1 MNISTIVY
9 YDNYNNIMIVCTHCH
24 SSTAIKSFT
33 EKCPLCQS
41 NVIGKINVS
50 CAHIDHN
57 EEKGCGNKDCWKY
70 KKEIKND

>member
-33 EKCPLCQS
+33 EKCPLCHS
-41 NVIGKINVS
+41 NVIGKVNVS

-57 EEKGCGNKDCWKY
+57 EEKGCGNKNCWKY
-70 KKEIKND
+70 NNIGDVE

>member
-57 EEKGCGNKDCWKY
+57 EEKGCGNKNCWKY
-70 KKEIKND
+70 NNIGDVE

>member
-1 MNISTIVY
+1 
-9 YDNYNNIMIVCTHCH
+9 MIVCTHCH